1 MKAIHN
7 QCVRFGERREQVDF
21 ITYVCCYLPPA
32 NVLSLRFR
40 AVNLVASEG

>member
-7 QCVRFGERREQVDF
+7 QCVRSGEQVDF